1 MRSRAR
7 TLLALIAV
15 LAVAVPSGAGAASTS
30 AFDKALL
37 AASGADRLCDGDLA
51 SVTSVL
57 NVSHASPVLNGRS
70 HWNEAI
76 PAEDAARGKPG
87 STTKDPNSV
96 ERAGGTS
103 AKPPSGGGGTSVN
116 GGNITVYFHVIRDT
130 NGAGDVSDQ
139 AINAQIAVLNDAF
152 NFGAGES
159 WTFTHAATTRT
170 NNGSWY
176 RATPGSIAESQM
188 KNALR
193 VGTADDLNIY
203 TGINNG
209 GLLGWAT
216 FPSST
221 SDTNKGD
228 GVVIDKGSVPG
239 GEIETYNEGDTATHE
254 VGHWMGLYHTF
265 QGGCS
270 KQGDLV
276 SDTPSERS
284 AAYGCPEGR
293 NTCTGAGLDPIH
305 NFMDYTYDDCM
316 FEFTAGQ
323 DARMDLLFGTYR
335 YNQ

>member
-7 TLLALIAV
+7 ILLALIAV
-15 LAVAVPSGAGAASTS
+15 LAVAVPSGAGAASTP
-30 AFDKALL
+30 AFDEALL

-96 ERAGGTS
+96 ERAGAG
-103 AKPPSGGGGTSVN
+103 AKPPSGGGGGTPVD
-116 GGNITVYFHVIRDT
+116 GGTIPVYFHVIRDS

-139 AINAQIAVLNDAF
+139 KIAAQIAVLNDAF
-152 NFGAGES
+152 DFGGAES
-159 WTFTHAATTRT
+159 WTFVLAGTDRT
-170 NNGSWY
+170 DNGAWY
-176 RATPGSIAESQM
+176 RATPGSTAESQM

-193 VGTADDLNIY
+193 QGSADDLNIY

-239 GEIETYNEGDTATHE
+239 GEIEPYNEGDTATHE

-270 KQGDLV
+270 KSGDLV

-284 AAYGCPEGR
+284 AAYGCPTGR
-293 NTCTGAGLDPIH
+293 DTCRGAGLDPIH
-305 NFMDYTYDDCM
+305 NFMDYTDDECM